1 MDNLSN
7 NNPISKLIQN
17 RMKLANYE
25 NNNFEGIIKAG
36 TPFVQII
43 PFKRDNWESE
53 SVIYD
58 EGQLILSL
66 SKPYKYRK
74 NKVNYY
80 RDHEWDKKQFR

>member
-1 MDNLSN
+1 MDTDIVSLSFQF
-7 NNPISKLIQN
+7 P
-17 RMKLANYE
+17 
-25 NNNFEGIIKAG
+25 FIIEDPDWVGVIPKG
-36 TPFVQII
+36 TPIVQVI